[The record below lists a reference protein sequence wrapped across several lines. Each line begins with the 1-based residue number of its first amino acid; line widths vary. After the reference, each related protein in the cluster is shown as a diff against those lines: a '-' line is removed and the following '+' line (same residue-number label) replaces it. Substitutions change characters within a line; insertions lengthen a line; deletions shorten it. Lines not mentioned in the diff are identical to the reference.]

1 MPDWVRR
8 RRANHFLRK
17 KSRTSRI
24 APPTTTPMMMPFFE
38 ILLDEVELRFEE
50 EDVVLGD
57 KRDGLEGVEDNFDR
71 ELEKA
76 GNERERVVLNE
87 PEGLAV

>member
-1 MPDWVRR
+1 M
-8 RRANHFLRK
+8 
-17 KSRTSRI
+17 
-24 APPTTTPMMMPFFE
+24 
-38 ILLDEVELRFEE
+38 
-50 EDVVLGD
+50 VLGD